1 MRRRSSDLQA
11 GRVSLDLSLPALPAA
26 RTGGG
31 STESQGWSGKCSV
44 NPEGVGPRG
53 VSGSPKQ
60 SGRTC
65 GGWAVPGEDGR
76 TSPAVWQRQ
85 VSWSCCPWRGQRG
98 EGAGACQGRSG
109 AWSGERGRTAG
120 AGGAGGT
127 SPSRL
132 PGGVCGLGA
141 LLGGRTLTSTSR
153 LRGQSGPPRPF
164 TDAQADDLFAAGC
177 ARACQVHLGGFEP
190 RPGVSGHTGTDAL
203 AAALDVSCMLGA

>member
-120 AGGAGGT
+120 GGVGGDEPLAFAGWSLRARGSAGWSHADVNLQASRAVWATPTLHGC
-127 SPSRL
+127 PSR
-132 PGGVCGLGA
+132 
-141 LLGGRTLTSTSR
+141 
-153 LRGQSGPPRPF
+153 
-164 TDAQADDLFAAGC
+164 
-177 ARACQVHLGGFEP
+177 
-190 RPGVSGHTGTDAL
+190 
-203 AAALDVSCMLGA
+203 